1 MERRIRLKPEADC
14 VGCGA
19 CIAVCAKNAVKL
31 RNVGFGA
38 TLPYIDETRCVQC
51 GKCEAVCYVGQ
62 HRSEEKKRAY
72 IFVNRD
78 RNLLLKSASGG
89 AFSALANHI
98 LSEGGI
104 VYGAELKRTDEG
116 LEVVHSRIDKPED
129 LPRILGSKYVN
140 GDCTAAYREVKAD
153 LRGGKRV
160 LFSGR
165 SCQVNALY
173 NFLGTR
179 DVPNLV
185 TVDLICHGVPG
196 ERFFSDY
203 IAFLRNRLKATI
215 TNFAFRVKQPGK
227 ISYTERIDYIPFGQ
241 KDIRQKFIPL
251 QESAYYR
258 LFLSEQSYRQA
269 CYSCPF
275 ATIDKP
281 ADITMGDYFE
291 AMDDYP
297 ELFTGNGAID
307 RSSGIS
313 AILVHTA
320 AGADAFRAIAA
331 QHVVAEVDPKKVQ
344 ASHKQLNRPGTYT
357 QFRATCLRIYEKW
370 GYGALHRYMA
380 MKRFL
385 RNLIEAATHSFRF
398 IKFIRKK

>member
-1 MERRIRLKPEADC
+1 MNQEIHLKVETEC

-19 CIAVCAKNAVKL
+19 CIAVCAKNAIKL

-51 GKCEAVCYVGQ
+51 GKCEAVCHAGQ
-62 HRSEEKKRAY
+62 RRSEEMKRAY

-78 RNLLLKSASGG
+78 RNLLMKSASGG
-89 AFSALANHI
+89 AFSALATNV
-98 LSEGGI
+98 LSKGGV
-104 VYGAELKRTDEG
+104 VYGAELKKTEDG
-116 LEVVHSRIDKPED
+116 LMVEHSRIDQLDD
-129 LPRILGSKYVN
+129 LPRILGSKYVH
-140 GDCTAAYREVKAD
+140 GDCTAAYRQVKVD
-153 LRGGKRV
+153 LQNGKRV

-173 NFLGTR
+173 NFLGKR
-179 DVPNLV
+179 EIPNLV

-196 ERFFSDY
+196 ERFFNDY
-203 IAFLRNRLKATI
+203 IAFLQKRLKATI
-215 TNFAFRVKQPGK
+215 TNFVFRVKQPGK
-227 ISYTERIDYIPFGQ
+227 ISYIERIDYIPSDQ
-241 KDIRQKFIPL
+241 KDIKQKFIPL

-258 LFLSEQSYRQA
+258 LFLSEQSYRMA

-281 ADITMGDYFE
+281 ADITVGDYFE
-291 AMDDYP
+291 AVDDYP
-297 ELFTGNGAID
+297 ELFTGDGAID

-320 AGADAFRAIAA
+320 VGADAFCAIAE

-344 ASHKQLNRPGTYT
+344 ASHKQLNQPGKYT
-357 QFRATCLRIYEKW
+357 KFRGTCLRIYEKW
-370 GYGALHRYMA
+370 GYGALHHYMA
-380 MKRFL
+380 MKRIL
-385 RNLIEAATHSFRF
+385 RNLIESTSF
-398 IKFIRKK
+398 IKIIHRK